1 MKTKQG
7 AVKTKQ
13 GAPVLELKALGEDGE
28 INGYGAVFGNRDS
41 YGDVILPGAFKRS
54 LADHKRNKSR
64 PKMFWQHDPGQP
76 IGSWTEI
83 AEDDKGLL
91 VTGQLNMEVQ
101 KGREAHALL
110 KAGDI
115 DGLSIGYRVVKGDF
129 DEADSVFLL
138 KELMLV
144 EVSVVSQPANPLATV
159 SAVKAAELEDLRAR
173 LASGARLQ
181 LREMEELMKEFF
193 GFTNSEAER
202 AAGSFLADVQGV
214 PAETGPDD
222 FWAAIRNAEIVDLT
236 GEPD

>member
-1 MKTKQG
+1 MR
-7 AVKTKQ
+7 TKQ
-13 GAPVLELKALGEDGE
+13 GAPVLDIKALGDDGQ

-54 LADHKRNKSR
+54 LADHRRNKSR
-64 PKMFWQHDPGQP
+64 PKMFWQHNPAEP
-76 IGSWTEI
+76 IGSWVEV

-91 VTGQLNMEVQ
+91 VTGQLNMDVQ
-101 KGREAHALL
+101 RGREAHALL

-115 DGLSIGYRVVKGDF
+115 DGLSIGYRVVKASE
-129 DEADSVFLL
+129 DETAAVMLL

-173 LASGARLQ
+173 LAAGDRLQ
-181 LREMEELMKEFF
+181 PREMEELMKEFF

-202 AAGSFLADVQGV
+202 AAGSFLADAQGA
-214 PAETGPDD
+214 PAETDPDA
-222 FWAAIRNAEIVDLT
+222 FWAALRNAEIII
-236 GEPD
+236 